1 VVVFV
6 EIGWSANPAMKL
18 LGKFNLILLVI
29 FGVGGFLICQL
40 SYSFLIR
47 NARREVMDQ
56 AELMVASTQAVRDYT
71 DEDLKPL
78 LEQNPRHRVRFLA
91 ETVPFYAATTTFHKL
106 RKSYPDFSYKEATLN
121 PTNPEDRA
129 TDWEADI
136 IHQLKDHPD
145 QKDAVGERDT
155 PSGQALFLAHPIK
168 VSTGCLECHSM
179 ASAAPHAMLAVYG
192 SANGF
197 GWKPNEIV
205 GAQIISVPMSVP
217 IAIANQAFRSL
228 LIALIL
234 TMVAAVLAL
243 DAGVY
248 WLVIRPLKVV
258 STNGDR
264 ISRGDKDVPP
274 LVVSGKDEI
283 ASVTASFNRMQVSLA
298 KALAMLN
305 ES

>member
-1 VVVFV
+1 
-6 EIGWSANPAMKL
+6 MKL
-18 LGKFNLILLVI
+18 LAKFNLILLVI

-40 SYSFLIR
+40 ASSFLIR
-47 NARREVMDQ
+47 NARREVTGQ
-56 AELMVASTQAVRDYT
+56 AELMAASTQAVRDYT

-91 ETVPFYAATTTFHKL
+91 ETVPFYAATTTFNKL
-106 RKSYPDFSYKEATLN
+106 RKSYPDYSYKEATLN

-129 TDWEADI
+129 SDWEADV
-136 IHQLKDHPD
+136 IHELSDHPD
-145 QKDAVGERDT
+145 QKTKVGERET
-155 PSGQALFLAHPIK
+155 PSGQALFLARPIK
-168 VSTGCLECHSM
+168 VGAGCLECHSL
-179 ASAAPHAMLAVYG
+179 AATAPHAMLAVYG

-217 IAIANQAFRSL
+217 IAIANQAFRGL
-228 LIALIL
+228 LVALIL
-234 TMVAAVLAL
+234 TMLAAILAL

-258 STNGDR
+258 SESGDR

-283 ASVTASFNRMQVSLA
+283 ASVTASFHRMQVSLA
-298 KALAMLN
+298 KALAMLK
-305 ES
+305 ED

>member
-1 VVVFV
+1 
-6 EIGWSANPAMKL
+6 MKL

-71 DEDLKPL
+71 DQDLKPL

-106 RKSYPDFSYKEATLN
+106 RASYPDFSYKEATLN

-129 TDWEADI
+129 ADWEADI
-136 IHQLKDHPD
+136 IHQLSDHPE
-145 QKDAVGERDT
+145 QKEAVGERDT
-155 PSGQALFLAHPIK
+155 PAGQALFLARPIK
-168 VSTGCLECHSM
+168 VEAGCLECHST

-197 GWKPNEIV
+197 GWKANEVV
-205 GAQIISVPMSVP
+205 GAQIVSVPMSVA

-228 LIALIL
+228 LIALVL

-258 STNGDR
+258 SANGDR

-274 LVVSGKDEI
+274 LTVSGKDEI

-305 ES
+305 ET